1 MFYLDKKL
9 SLKNSLMKVNIGS
22 SDKLARLGIALA
34 LIILFYFEIVTGT
47 LGLIAIILAFVLAIT
62 SLVNFCPIYA
72 ILGINTSK
80 KKEKK

>member
-1 MFYLDKKL
+1 
-9 SLKNSLMKVNIGS
+9 MKINIGS

-34 LIILFYFEIVTGT
+34 LIILFYFEIITGT

-62 SLVNFCPIYA
+62 SLINFCPIYA
-72 ILGINTSK
+72 LFKINTCK